1 MNRRSC
7 SSQRWTGL
15 KTHRSEVPG
24 VARKLSERCFSCV
37 DRLPTYPSQKCFE
50 SILKHILAD
59 FSGLQA
65 RISIKLLHSRHF
77 WKWKPDSDSLPRYAS
92 QNRIAAKMALHMI
105 AVCLLYIGFRARD
118 TATICFADA
127 ARIRVKSH
135 MCLLITK
142 PVSLLPRFSDDLVEA
157 PHRSQEFNKERSGAT
172 SFERRI
178 SLRIPW
184 ASQAACELP
193 LASLVSSF
201 HQKVVKRRLKFVFTH

>member
-1 MNRRSC
+1 MDQEGKERVEICRLLWQSGPLYPSQAARQHMLHRPHMNRRSC

-135 MCLLITK
+135 SVK
-142 PVSLLPRFSDDLVEA
+142 DASLL
-157 PHRSQEFNKERSGAT
+157 
-172 SFERRI
+172 
-178 SLRIPW
+178 
-184 ASQAACELP
+184 
-193 LASLVSSF
+193 
-201 HQKVVKRRLKFVFTH
+201 